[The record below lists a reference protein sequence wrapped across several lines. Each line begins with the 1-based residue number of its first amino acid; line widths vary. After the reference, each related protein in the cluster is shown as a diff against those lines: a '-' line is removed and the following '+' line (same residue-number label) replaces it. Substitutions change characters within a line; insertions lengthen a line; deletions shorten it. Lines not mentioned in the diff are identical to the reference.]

1 MLSLPAFKKKT
12 FGARRAG
19 ARRLA
24 RRVSPGVAIAAAHAK
39 DAPVKDERMEDESG
53 PAADSQLPYDS
64 WMEESLRHVV
74 IRALQYA
81 AEQGLPGAHHFYIT
95 FRTDFPGV
103 QIPSRLTQKYPQE
116 MTIVLQHQFRDLV
129 VDKEARRFG
138 VTLQFGGVSA
148 ALSIPLEAVSAFVDP
163 SIQYGLRFRV
173 TMPEPVAQAP
183 EPAAPTVVEKIGR
196 EKAAAENPAEADAKP
211 QVVSLDAF
219 RKRRD

>member
-1 MLSLPAFKKKT
+1 MRLV
-12 FGARRAG
+12 GA
-19 ARRLA
+19 LA
-24 RRVSPGVAIAAAHAK
+24 SPGVANAAAHAK

-74 IRALQYA
+74 IRALLHA
-81 AEQGLPGAHHFYIT
+81 AEFGLPGAHHFYIT
-95 FRTDFPGV
+95 FRTDYPGV

-138 VTLQFGGVSA
+138 VTLSFGGVSA
-148 ALSIPLEAVSAFVDP
+148 ALSIPLDAVSAFVDP

-173 TMPEPVAQAP
+173 NMP
-183 EPAAPTVVEKIGR
+183 EPAAQAAPEPPAATVVEKVGR
-196 EKAAAENPAEADAKP
+196 EKLADKPAEAETKP